1 MSVETAISDNSES
14 SFLDTVKE
22 NLKEKKKISDTSCQV
37 YLRNLKK
44 LNGGKA
50 FDNFDFLK
58 EVEETLKQLDSF
70 KETTKRNYLISI
82 VSVLG
87 LYPEQK
93 ETHDKYHQLMMQKKE
108 EIEKKSEDLTKTQED
123 NWVNWQEVKDQ
134 LKLLEEKVAIFY
146 KKKQITDDDFLVL
159 LSYLILALYV
169 LIPPR
174 RNKDYSLMRVVQNF
188 TPDLSTDFNYYDLT
202 KKKFI
207 FNNYKTSKKYGRY
220 DLSVPNALKTVINK
234 YLKHRASKFALDDQ
248 DNKPFLIRPD
258 GTVLDKSNSITKVLN
273 KVFGKSIG
281 SSMLRHIFLSD
292 KYLATFKAS
301 KLDAEQMAHSPAEQK
316 KYVKEKLTVVL

>member
-1 MSVETAISDNSES
+1 MSDNES
-14 SFLDTVKE
+14 IDEVFQNQIKE
-22 NLKEKKKISDTSCQV
+22 NLKEKKKISDASCHV
-37 YLRNLKK
+37 YIRNIRK

-50 FDNFDFLK
+50 FTDFDFLK
-58 EVEETLKQLDSF
+58 DTEPVLKQLDAF
-70 KETTKRNYLISI
+70 KETTKRNYLISV

-87 LYPEQK
+87 LYPEHK

-108 EIEKKSEDLTKTQED
+108 EIEKKSEEMTDTQTE
-123 NWVNWQEVKDQ
+123 NWINWDEVKDQ
-134 LKLLEEKVAIFY
+134 LKILEDKVVVFY
-146 KKKQITDDDFLVL
+146 KKKTCSDDDYLIL
-159 LSYLILALYV
+159 LSYLILSLYV

-174 RNKDYSLMRVVQNF
+174 RNKDYSLMRVVQKF
-188 TPDLSTDFNYYDLT
+188 SPDLSTEFNYYDLE

-207 FNNYKTSKKYGRY
+207 FNNYKTSKKYGRF
-220 DLSVPNALKTVINK
+220 DLAVPKALQTVINR

-248 DNKPFLIRPD
+248 DNKAFLIRPD

-292 KYLATFKAS
+292 KYLATVKAS
-301 KLDAEQMAHSPAEQK
+301 KLDAAAMAHSPDQQK
-316 KYVKEKLTVVL
+316 KYIKEKLTVAL

>member
-1 MSVETAISDNSES
+1 MSVESND
-14 SFLDTVKE
+14 SFEGTVKE
-22 NLKEKKKISDTSCQV
+22 NLKDKKKISDTSCGV
-37 YLRNLKK
+37 YLRNLRK
-44 LNGGKA
+44 LNGGKSLE
-50 FDNFDFLK
+50 NFDFLK
-58 EVEETLKQLDSF
+58 EVEEVIKQLENF

-82 VSVLG
+82 VSILG
-87 LYPEQK
+87 LYPDYK

-108 EIEKKSEDLTKTQED
+108 EIEKKSEDITQTQQD
-123 NWVNWQEVKDQ
+123 NWINWQEVKDQ
-134 LKLLEEKVAIFY
+134 LKLLEEKVQVFY
-146 KKKQITDDDFLVL
+146 KKKQITDDDFLIL
-159 LSYLILALYV
+159 LSYLILSLYV

-174 RNKDYSLMRVVQNF
+174 RNKDYSLMHVVQNF
-188 TPDLSTDFNYYDLT
+188 TPELSTEFNYYDLT

-207 FNNYKTSKKYGRY
+207 FNNYKTCKKYGRY
-220 DLSVPNALKTVINK
+220 DLPVPKPLQTVINK
-234 YLKHRASKFALDDQ
+234 YLKHRSSKFALDDQ

-258 GTVLDKSNSITKVLN
+258 ASPLDKSNCITKVLN

-316 KYVKEKLTVVL
+316 KYIKEKLTVTV